1 MRIFAKNKN
10 MPTNK
15 NAYIRYKCL
24 DKLLSDRHHYYDRKA
39 LTEKVNDMLYE
50 LGYKPVGKWL
60 YSGKWQAETL

>member
-1 MRIFAKNKN
+1 